1 MHSSV
6 RLAPDSAGAGPS
18 APHRQQRAAI
28 KYCILWQEL
37 QNNTATDDVTEG
49 TLGWGMKNREK
60 GRKTKGLSRQTK
72 MEIDRQALRKLSFF
86 EGDKIIFSINIIN
99 KIFRLQI

>member
-1 MHSSV
+1 MGHEK
-6 RLAPDSAGAGPS
+6 
-18 APHRQQRAAI
+18 QR
-28 KYCILWQEL
+28 
-37 QNNTATDDVTEG
+37 
-49 TLGWGMKNREK
+49 K
-60 GRKTKGLSRQTK
+60 GKKTKGLSRQTK